1 MYIETII
8 MLNYLFDF
16 IILFGVNVILKNNA
30 SIKHINLG
38 AITGLLL
45 IPFMFLKLPFVINI
59 SVKIIY
65 GLMMV
70 IIAFKYKNICYTLKN
85 FIYMFMLSTIIA
97 GFLYLISLE
106 VNYHIILLVLVPL
119 YLYIIVYTLKQE
131 KRINKYLYNVSLN
144 INQNKLNIKG
154 FLDTGNSVKD
164 YALKNKVIIVSSNI
178 INDYLD
184 NKAFYYLNINTIN
197 GSELLRCYKVGDV
210 YINDKRIDKCVI
222 GVTNHL
228 NNSSYD
234 ALIPNYLEEDL
245 C

>member
-8 MLNYLFDF
+8 ILNYIFDF
-16 IILFGVNVILKNNA
+16 IILFSVNIILKNNA
-30 SIKHINLG
+30 SLNNINLG
-38 AITGLLL
+38 AIVGILL
-45 IPFMFLKLPFVINI
+45 IPFMFLDIPFIINVLI
-59 SVKIIY
+59 KFIY

-70 IIAFKYKNICYTLKN
+70 IIAFKYKNIYYTMKN

-106 VNYHIILLVLVPL
+106 VNYHIILIILVPL
-119 YLYIIVYTLKQE
+119 YLYIIIFTLKQE
-131 KRINKYLYNVSLN
+131 KRINKYLYNISLN
-144 INQNKLNIKG
+144 INQHEVLLKG
-154 FLDTGNSVKD
+154 LLDTGNSVKD
-164 YALKNKVIIVSSNI
+164 YVLKNRVIIVSNDI
-178 INDYLD
+178 INNYLED
-184 NKAFYYLNINTIN
+184 RAFYYLNINTIN
-197 GSELLRCYKVGDV
+197 GSELLRCYKINDI

-228 NNSSYD
+228 TNSSYD